1 MRPQVSTEDKDD
13 VFIENLNSALFL
25 LLGVL
30 AVAASVIL
38 LGCSAVVALGGQQF
52 SIGFLTTPIFAV
64 LLLAVGLGSVH
75 FFRKRRQLRKKK
87 TDAFF

>member
-1 MRPQVSTEDKDD
+1 MPQGSKEDKDD

-30 AVAASVIL
+30 AVAASMIL
-38 LGCSAVVALGGQQF
+38 FGCSAVAALGSQQ
-52 SIGFLTTPIFAV
+52 SSMSLLTTLIFAV

-75 FFRKRRQLRKKK
+75 FFRRRRQLRKKK
-87 TDAFF
+87 TSAFF